1 MIFLGEG
8 RTSQKKVLTALAMGI
23 PGVED
28 NFFDEY
34 HTEPAN
40 QIRLLHYPSAPVE
53 VFASGKKGRIAAHT
67 VTALFP
73 IMALSTLAVLSYY
86 FVIRISERAPYSSKI
101 LKINGEAL
109 KSKIH
114 TMQATSSLCRP
125 SKEPSYLTS
134 ATSLCVGLTVS
145 ADNCTLDN
153 RNIILKFPD
162 ALRST
167 LHRVRAPP
175 SQTDLNATKR
185 SRSENTLT

>member
-1 MIFLGEG
+1 VGCDSPTARLRNVWLPEEKLPGFRENVNDFFFEEG

-34 HTEPAN
+34 YTEPAN

-125 SKEPSYLTS
+125 SKEPSYLIS
-134 ATSLCVGLTVS
+134 ATSLCVGLTV
-145 ADNCTLDN
+145 
-153 RNIILKFPD
+153 
-162 ALRST
+162 
-167 LHRVRAPP
+167 VPP
-175 SQTDLNATKR
+175 FCR
-185 SRSENTLT
+185 